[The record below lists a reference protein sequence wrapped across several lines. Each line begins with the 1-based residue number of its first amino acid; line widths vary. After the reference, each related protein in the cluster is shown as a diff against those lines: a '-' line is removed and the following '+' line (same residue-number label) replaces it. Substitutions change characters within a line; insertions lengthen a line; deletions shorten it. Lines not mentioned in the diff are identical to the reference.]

1 MAEKNSLTM
10 KSQNRIAS
18 IDVMRALTMLLMLFV
33 NDIPGLDGV
42 PHWMFHAAYDED
54 MLGFSDVIFPAF
66 LFCVGMSIPL
76 AVNHRLQRGDTQF
89 QLLGHI
95 LRRTFAL
102 LVMGLFTLNSERGAG
117 GIPYELFSLLMI
129 AGFFLVWMNY
139 PRKIK
144 KVTKK
149 IFGIKNLNI

>member
-1 MAEKNSLTM
+1 MDWEIRHILFFSFGIWDFVAIFATNKIKKMAEKNSLTM

-76 AVNHRLQRGDTQF
+76 AVNHRLQRGDSWACS
-89 QLLGHI
+89 H
-95 LRRTFAL
+95 
-102 LVMGLFTLNSERGAG
+102 
-117 GIPYELFSLLMI
+117 
-129 AGFFLVWMNY
+129 
-139 PRKIK
+139 
-144 KVTKK
+144 
-149 IFGIKNLNI
+149 